1 MTDDGGPLLSS
12 QAREVVQVSALV
24 RTLAPESGEQ
34 VPANFEAYQLLHILP
49 IPAEN
54 DRPRSDL
61 ASPLYP
67 RLRLQ

>member
-1 MTDDGGPLLSS
+1 
-12 QAREVVQVSALV
+12 
-24 RTLAPESGEQ
+24 